1 VCSLPGRVSTQPPCS
16 RFRLAIP
23 AIDPPAPQTFDSA
36 LVKRGRVL
44 AAIGNCASSHNVRG
58 GPDFAGG
65 LPVAIPFGTIY
76 STNITPDAET
86 GIGRWSEI
94 ANAIATGKRLR
105 DLPLTRKK
113 IKDAI
118 DA

>member
-1 VCSLPGRVSTQPPCS
+1 
-16 RFRLAIP
+16 
-23 AIDPPAPQTFDSA
+23 
-36 LVKRGRVL
+36 VL

-76 STNITPDAET
+76 STNIRPDAET
-86 GIGRWSEI
+86 GIGRWLEI
-94 ANAIATGKRLR
+94 ANAIANATGKRLR